1 MYAAAIGSRSRSRA
15 RSRAAGTRPRVSGT
29 HVFTR
34 YCTALA
40 PEECN
45 GTYKALDYTFS
56 FSQLVQ
62 AADFTGL
69 FDQYRIRKVILTF
82 QLINNPDASTNLNGW
97 IQTNLSTYPVTN
109 WYPKLWYVIDP
120 DGGPS
125 ETISTIKERQ
135 DVKCRIL
142 RPNKTI
148 KVVFTPKCRVLTYST
163 PTSTGYSPKNIRID
177 MSDTSVEHF
186 GFKGVVDTN
195 AQDPNDNFPFKIS
208 VERKFVFSCHGVR

>member
-1 MYAAAIGSRSRSRA
+1 M
-15 RSRAAGTRPRVSGT
+15 
-29 HVFTR
+29 FTR

-56 FSQLVQ
+56 FNQLVQ
-62 AADFTGL
+62 ASDFTGL

-97 IQTNLSTYPVTN
+97 IQTNLASYPVTN

-120 DGGPS
+120 DGGAS

-163 PTSTGYSPKNIRID
+163 PSSTGYSPKNIRID
-177 MSDTSVEHF
+177 MSDTAVEHY

-195 AQDPNDNFPFKIS
+195 SIDPNDNFPFKIA